1 VIQVGNVPDDVH
13 RQLQQRAAAAGV
25 SLSDDILDE
34 LAAHAHS

>member
-1 VIQVGNVPDDVH
+1 VIQVWNVPDDVH